1 MQRQDKVRMNSFE
14 KPRIFAID
22 YGSKRVGIAIT
33 DPLRMFAYPLTT
45 IENSKKFW
53 KELDKLIQEYQI
65 DKIILGYPLK
75 ENGGRSSST
84 ELVERFEQELKKKY
98 KTEIIRVDERYSSSI
113 AKERIIDS
121 VTSKKKRKDKKLVD
135 MNAAAVILQDY
146 LEMGE

>member
-1 MQRQDKVRMNSFE
+1 MNSFE

-45 IENSKKFW
+45 IENSKNFW
-53 KELDKLIQEYQI
+53 KELDKLIQEFQI

-121 VTSKKKRKDKKLVD
+121 VTSKKKREDKKLVD

>member
-1 MQRQDKVRMNSFE
+1 MNSFE

-45 IENSKKFW
+45 IENSKNFW